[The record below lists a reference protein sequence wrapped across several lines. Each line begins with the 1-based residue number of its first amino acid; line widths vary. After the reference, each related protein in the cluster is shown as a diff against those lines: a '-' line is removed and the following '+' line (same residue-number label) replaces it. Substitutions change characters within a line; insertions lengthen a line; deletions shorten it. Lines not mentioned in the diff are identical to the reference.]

1 VEHLHGQYAEDDR
14 RELLR
19 DRHLP
24 LKPNALKAQRESG
37 FWLINFMETAM
48 TTTLRKFPGK
58 KTGVALATVASAIA
72 LTGCGGDG
80 GRTPPVNTLPAGIS
94 QLSVTAYSATA
105 VGVGDTAASQ
115 DLLTGGIGRAG
126 FGVAAPVYANPAS
139 PTALELRRN
148 SLHANYRAILDSSAN
163 GGYGSL
169 YGPNVTAAG
178 SVTASEG
185 LIPGREYLATLDDGS
200 GRKKVAIAVQV
211 PDSFDTAAPCIV
223 LGPSSGSRGV
233 YGAIGTAGE
242 WGLKHGCAVA
252 LTDAGKGVGLYDLMD
267 DSVNRIDGTRAT
279 RAEAGA
285 LNFFA
290 ANITDA
296 ARTAYN
302 ALFPNRLALKQVHS
316 QLNPEKDW
324 GSDTLASASYAL
336 FVLNDRY
343 GTAASPVRFDASN
356 TIIIAGSASNGGAA
370 VLRAAELDTSGL
382 IRGVVASEP
391 VTEMPTTAGYGIQFG
406 GVAVTGFGKTLG
418 DFTTYGNL
426 YQPCAAL
433 SVPAALT
440 EASTFNFIQI
450 AGLTARA
457 TARCDSLAAKG
468 LVTGAD
474 TAARSLDALNRL
486 RAYGWTSDND
496 QMHNAHYG
504 LGNGPILSAMYPVM
518 YGRFSV
524 LDNVCNTSF
533 AVVNPATGAV
543 VPITATTKAQSFA
556 VANGTANGSPAT
568 VVYNDSV
575 GGASA
580 WQFAKSP
587 STGVADFGLDNAIC
601 QRALVTGVDPVTNA
615 ALTASSTP
623 TAAQSAAVRAG
634 IAEVVVNGNLRG
646 KPTII
651 VAGRSDALVP
661 VNNNARAYTALNRT
675 VEGASSKLS
684 YIEVTNAQ
692 HFDTFVTL
700 AGFDTRFVPLHPY
713 FNQAMDAM
721 YANLKSGAAL
731 PPSQVVRTTPRGGA
745 PGAAPAITVANVPA
759 ISASPAAANRIGF
772 SGTSVSVP
780 N

>member
-1 VEHLHGQYAEDDR
+1 MLEVA
-14 RELLR
+14 
-19 DRHLP
+19 
-24 LKPNALKAQRESG
+24 ALGYCFPIGVGGKAACMFCAALTEPFLFNNNSKEI
-37 FWLINFMETAM
+37 LMA
-48 TTTLRKFPGK
+48 LRKKPCNK
-58 KTGVALATVASAIA
+58 NGVALATVMSAIA
-72 LTGCGGDG
+72 LTGCGGG
-80 GRTPPVNTLPAGIS
+80 GGGGLAVNTIPAGIS
-94 QLSVTAYSATA
+94 QLSVTAYTATT
-105 VGVGDTAASQ
+105 VGTGDTAASQ
-115 DLLTGGIGRAG
+115 DLLTGGIGRTGLGAA
-126 FGVAAPVYANPAS
+126 AAPAYAIAAS

-148 SLHANYRAILDSSAN
+148 ALYSNYRGILDPSVK
-163 GGYGSL
+163 GGYGTL

-185 LIPGREYLATLDDGS
+185 MIPGREYVAALDDGS
-200 GRKKVAIAVQV
+200 GRKKTVIAVQV
-211 PDSFDTAAPCIV
+211 PDSFNTAAPCVV

-242 WGLKHGCAVA
+242 WGLKNGCAVA
-252 LTDAGKGVGLYDLMD
+252 LTDAGKGVGLYDMMD
-267 DSVNRIDGTRAT
+267 DSVNRVDGTRAT
-279 RAEAGA
+279 RTDAGA

-324 GSDTLASASYAL
+324 GNDTLAAARYAL

-343 GTAASPVRFDASN
+343 STAANPVRFDAGN

-370 VLRAAELDTSGL
+370 VLRAAELDSDGL
-382 IRGVVASEP
+382 ISGVVASEP

-406 GVAVTGFGKTLG
+406 GAVVTGFGKTLG

-433 SVPAALT
+433 AADAAMT

-450 AGLTARA
+450 AGMTARA
-457 TARCDSLAAKG
+457 TARCTSLAAKG
-468 LVTGAD
+468 LVSGAD
-474 TAARSLDALNRL
+474 TAARALDALNKL
-486 RAYGWTSDND
+486 RAYGWATESD
-496 QMHNAHYG
+496 QMHNAHYA

-518 YGRFSV
+518 YGRFSA

-533 AVVNPATGAV
+533 AAVDGTGAPV
-543 VPITATTKAQSFA
+543 AVSATAKSQSFA
-556 VANGTANGSPAT
+556 TGNGTANGVPAT

-575 GGASA
+575 GGARS
-580 WQFAKSP
+580 WQLATSP
-587 STGVADFGLDNAIC
+587 STGVADFGLDNALC
-601 QRALVTGVDPVTNA
+601 QRALVTGTEFTGA
-615 ALTASSTP
+615 ALTSTSMP

-634 IAEVVVNGNLRG
+634 IKEVLVNANLRS
-646 KPTII
+646 KPVII

-675 VEGASSKLS
+675 VEGSASRLS

-692 HFDTFVTL
+692 HFDAFL
-700 AGFDTRFVPLHPY
+700 PFSGFDNRFAPLHPY

-721 YANLKSGAAL
+721 YANLKTGKAL
-731 PPSQVVRTTPRGGA
+731 PPSQVVRATPRGGA
-745 PGAAPAITVANVPA
+745 PGLAPAITAANVPA
-759 ISASPAAANRIGF
+759 ISAAPATGNQIGF
-772 SGTSVSVP
+772 AGSSLAVP
-780 N
+780 K